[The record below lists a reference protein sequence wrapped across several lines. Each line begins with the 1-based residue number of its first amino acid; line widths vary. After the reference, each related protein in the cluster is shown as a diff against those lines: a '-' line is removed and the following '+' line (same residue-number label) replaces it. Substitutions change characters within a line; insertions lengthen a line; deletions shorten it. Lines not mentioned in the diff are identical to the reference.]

1 MDKVVLKKGDR
12 FGSWI
17 VLSKDEQRSKE
28 KQYSCYFCKCNCGK
42 IESVRA
48 YRLTNGY
55 TTNCRKCGF
64 EKRSI
69 TRRYNNKYDLS
80 NDSYIVGWSS
90 NTNKEFYVD
99 KDKYEL
105 IKDYTWYE
113 SSSTGYL
120 YTTVKG
126 KNIMLHRLVTNAKK
140 NETVDHIHGVE
151 SKMDNRSSNLRIVTK
166 GQNNIN
172 VGLRKNNKS
181 GVTGV
186 WWSNKLNKWVSKIGY
201 NNKSICLGHFDN
213 FEEAVKA
220 RKEAENKY
228 YGEYSYDN
236 SQKN

>member
-1 MDKVVLKKGDR
+1 MKKVVLNNGDR
-12 FGSWI
+12 FGSWT
-17 VLSKDEQRSKE
+17 VLSKDEKRSKE
-28 KQYSCYFCKCNCGK
+28 KHYTCYFCQCDCGA

-48 YRLTNGY
+48 HRLTNRQ
-55 TTNCRKCGF
+55 TTNCKKCGF
-64 EKRSI
+64 EKQSV
-69 TRRYNNKYDLS
+69 TRRHNNKYDLS
-80 NDSYIVGWSS
+80 NESYIIGWSS

-126 KNIMLHRLVTNAKK
+126 KTIMLHRFVTDAKRD
-140 NETVDHIHGVE
+140 EIVDHIHGNE
-151 SKMDNRSSNLRIVTK
+151 SKMDNRSSNLRLVTK
-166 GQNNIN
+166 SQNNIN
-172 VGLRKNNKS
+172 TGLRSNNKS

-186 WWSNKLNKWVSKIGY
+186 CFQGNKWNSYIGV
-201 NNKSICLGHFDN
+201 NGKHIILGRFDN
-213 FEEAVKA
+213 FDDAVKA

-236 SQKN
+236 SQKNY